1 MATSDVSTKL
11 KVLTDI
17 NTKWRTDGL
26 KWALASS
33 AMDVTVCSDLLESMR
48 TAHLNVETAKTA
60 VAACQKLL
68 QETTTTRTFKIEKLK
83 CSKLCTILIIVVI
96 IVKIIF
102 ICSFLF

>member
-1 MATSDVSTKL
+1 MRLATTEVSTKL

-60 VAACQKLL
+60 VTACQKLL
-68 QETTTTRTFKIEKLK
+68 KETTTTRTLKIQKLK
-83 CSKLCTILIIVVI
+83 CSKLCTIIV
-96 IVKIIF
+96 
-102 ICSFLF
+102 